1 MPQGWDKPV
10 QNTRPD
16 PARLRQDL
24 GYVPA
29 KAPTAGGGGSSGG
42 GITIT
47 GGNQP
52 DISLTPIHTGQFLGN
67 FTGADAS
74 PQGYDF
80 VFTRLNDV
88 PNSYTGQ
95 ALKIVRVN
103 AAATALEFATA
114 SSGGGAYVPLSSGAE
129 PMTFISDGA
138 GHAIEVPYTP

>member
-1 MPQGWDKPV
+1 MPQGWEKPV

-29 KAPTAGGGGSSGG
+29 KAPAAKGGGGSGG

-52 DISLTPIHTGQFLGN
+52 EISLTPVHTGQFLGN

-88 PNSYTGQ
+88 PNSYLGQ
-95 ALKIVRVN
+95 SLKAVRVN
-103 AAATALEFATA
+103 AGETALEFYVP
-114 SSGGGAYVPLSSGAE
+114 SGGGGTAYIPLVAGSE
-129 PMTFISDGA
+129 PMVFISDGD
-138 GHAIEVPYTP
+138 GNPMVVI